1 MWINVNP
8 NPRKRV
14 GTDCVIR
21 ALCFAFGMSWYEVYD
36 DLYLTGRQDCDWGS
50 NDEVWGH
57 YLMSR
62 GCTPV
67 VLPKACPRCMTIL
80 EFTKRYP
87 SGIYIIGTGNHAV
100 TVIDGDYYDS
110 WDSGNEIA
118 SFFWKVP
125 EQLERRSSYGL

>member
-8 NPRKRV
+8 NPRKRT

-36 DLYLTGRQDCDWGS
+36 DLYLVGRQDCDWGS
-50 NDEVWGH
+50 NDDVWGH
-57 YLMSR
+57 YLVMR

-87 SGIYIIGTGNHAV
+87 KGVYIIGTGGHAV

-110 WDSGNEIA
+110 WDSGSEIA

-125 EQLERRSSYGL
+125 NLERR